1 LIRDVAEHLTSVFA
15 SNLQEALSG
24 KPVGEDTNRQLR
36 AASLAWLALQNRTR
50 AVLAKLR
57 LRARSHDGD

>member
-1 LIRDVAEHLTSVFA
+1 LIKDVAEHLTSVFA

-24 KPVGEDTNRQLR
+24 KPVGDDTNRPLR
-36 AASLAWLALQNRTR
+36 AASLAWLAIQNRMR

-57 LRARSHDGD
+57 RRARSHDGD